1 MASIVDAFHEA
12 FSEDFAYLKIVLYS
26 IPVNFVVDL
35 YMKGKMQLF
44 EFWGFIVGMFLLGL
58 LTAGIN
64 NVRMNKKEILT
75 FNPLHYLKAL
85 GKTIVVVVP
94 HLILFGL
101 IGNLLVTKVH
111 IPIDLPWVPTIFKVI
126 VWSIIFSIIFTSY
139 LSFAKYLKMK
149 EGFNYKVISECCIDV
164 LIAFAFF
171 VPQLALA
178 NLVLL
183 IPVAYLFFFFKL
195 PFTHWGFIAYCCM
208 VLIVNISMLSNY
220 LAQCAY
226 EHIKGNND
234 EYDENCQIDM
244 IVTADDIHQGKP

>member
-1 MASIVDAFHEA
+1 
-12 FSEDFAYLKIVLYS
+12 
-26 IPVNFVVDL
+26 
-35 YMKGKMQLF
+35 
-44 EFWGFIVGMFLLGL
+44 
-58 LTAGIN
+58 
-64 NVRMNKKEILT
+64 
-75 FNPLHYLKAL
+75 
-85 GKTIVVVVP
+85 
-94 HLILFGL
+94 
-101 IGNLLVTKVH
+101 
-111 IPIDLPWVPTIFKVI
+111 
-126 VWSIIFSIIFTSY
+126 
-139 LSFAKYLKMK
+139 MK

-171 VPQLALA
+171 VPQLAIA

-226 EHIKGNND
+226 EHIKGNNA

-244 IVTADDIHQGKP
+244 IVSADDMYQGKP

>member
-1 MASIVDAFHEA
+1 MASIVDAFQEA
-12 FSEDFAYLKIVLYS
+12 FSEDFAYVKIVAYS
-26 IPVNFVVDL
+26 IPVNFVVAL
-35 YMKGKMQLF
+35 FMQGKMEQF
-44 EFWGFIVGMFLLGL
+44 EFWGFVVGMFLLGL

-85 GKTIVVVVP
+85 GKTLVVVVP
-94 HLILFGL
+94 HLLLFYNLGKL
-101 IGNLLVTKVH
+101 IIKAVKL
-111 IPIDLPWVPTIFKVI
+111 PIDIPYLPIIFKVI
-126 VWSIIFSIIFTSY
+126 VWSILFSIVFTSY

-149 EGFNYKVISECCIDV
+149 EGYNYKAITESCIDV
-164 LIAFAFF
+164 LIAFLFF
-171 VPQLALA
+171 VPQLAVA
-178 NLVLL
+178 NIVL
-183 IPVAYLFFFFKL
+183 IVPVAYLFFFFKL

-226 EHIKGNND
+226 EHIKGNNE

-244 IVTADDIHQGKP
+244 IVSSDDMHQGKP

>member
-1 MASIVDAFHEA
+1 MASIVDAFQEA

-35 YMKGKMQLF
+35 YMKGKMQQF

-94 HLILFGL
+94 HLFIFY
-101 IGNLLVTKVH
+101 NLGRIVIKCVK
-111 IPIDLPWVPTIFKVI
+111 IPIDLPWIPITFQVI

-149 EGFNYKVISECCIDV
+149 EGFNYKVISECWIDV

-171 VPQLALA
+171 VPQLAIA

-226 EHIKGNND
+226 EHIKGNNA

-244 IVTADDIHQGKP
+244 IVSADDMYQGKP